1 MFATKSFLI
10 AIANRLTEISE
21 ECIDIE
27 TKEKLDEL
35 IELMIK
41 QASMQIL

>member
-21 ECIDIE
+21 ECTDIE
-27 TKEKLDEL
+27 TKEKLDVNR
-35 IELMIK
+35 IND
-41 QASMQIL
+41 STS